1 MQFYNLQFRYR
12 AHWIAAEKREIRALY
27 WPRSWPRR
35 RAQHLAIAKYM
46 ERNRIL
52 FLHCGL
58 FYYCSL
64 FSVDFPRRSFR
75 ACSKC
80 EGPTGGASYR
90 RRIFAVVIQRWLSRE
105 TRGEKGRDSEKGN
118 HKSKKKT
125 DRNVRPVHRVSNFNE
140 RQILVKLQYLKSIY
154 SFKNNRNF

>member
-64 FSVDFPRRSFR
+64 FSVDLPPSIFLAVLFELAPSARDRLV
-75 ACSKC
+75 
-80 EGPTGGASYR
+80 EPVTGGGYLRLWFSADSQEKREERKEEAR
-90 RRIFAVVIQRWLSRE
+90 RRGTTNRKRKPTATSDQYIGCPIS
-105 TRGEKGRDSEKGN
+105 TN
-118 HKSKKKT
+118 
-125 DRNVRPVHRVSNFNE
+125 DRF
-140 RQILVKLQYLKSIY
+140 L
-154 SFKNNRNF
+154 